1 MKIMIQ
7 IIHTTVRVAILIA
20 ASTGFVGAYPIK
32 VSAATLYAQF
42 AEQCYLA
49 ANSSRHNREKM
60 QEGVRSCALALRQN
74 LNAKK
79 ARAQNFPE
87 PIGDR
92 LQAFFG
98 YYFKTDAKS
107 AVIC

>member
-49 ANSSRHNREKM
+49 ANSTRHNREKM
-60 QEGVRSCALALRQN
+60 REDARRCAKLYVGFATGSKR
-74 LNAKK
+74 
-79 ARAQNFPE
+79 
-87 PIGDR
+87 
-92 LQAFFG
+92 
-98 YYFKTDAKS
+98 
-107 AVIC
+107 